1 MMWVLIDISLGDTIL
16 LNYYAIFCL
25 IRSIPFVLLCYLGTT
40 KWNQERQVSLFPVVS
55 HNVKLCFLQ
64 AVMGFQNLLPPECVV
79 IREGCEQTL
88 CSEELVVGDLIKIK
102 TGMRIPADCRI
113 LAANQLK
120 LESSS
125 ITGEA
130 EPHGLALKLAS
141 FISK

>member
-1 MMWVLIDISLGDTIL
+1 MKSRKASFLISSRFSQCQSRINL
-16 LNYYAIFCL
+16 
-25 IRSIPFVLLCYLGTT
+25 
-40 KWNQERQVSLFPVVS
+40 
-55 HNVKLCFLQ
+55 FLQ
-64 AVMGFQNLLPPECVV
+64 AVMGFQNLLPLECVV
-79 IREGCEQTL
+79 IREGREQTL
-88 CSEELVVGDLIKIK
+88 CSEKLVVGDLIKIK

-130 EPHGLALKLAS
+130 EPHGLAPKLAS

>member
-1 MMWVLIDISLGDTIL
+1 MSIISRRAIL
-16 LNYYAIFCL
+16 KF
-25 IRSIPFVLLCYLGTT
+25 SI
-40 KWNQERQVSLFPVVS
+40 
-55 HNVKLCFLQ
+55 
-64 AVMGFQNLLPPECVV
+64 VV
-79 IREGCEQTL
+79 IREGREQTL
-88 CSEELVVGDLIKIK
+88 CSEKLVVGDLIKIK